1 MYQALI
7 WLGEGAGADLGIGR
21 GDHPRRLAAPF
32 DPEHVKRLADALID
46 GVRGNPEPLG
56 NFLRRKMLIDE
67 QQAFALAGRKPGK
80 SSSDR
85 RCRVSNN
92 LSSIRDAS
100 MSASSPNRATTR
112 LLVCD

>member
-1 MYQALI
+1 MYQTLI
-7 WLGEGAGADLGIGR
+7 GLREGAGADLGIGR

-32 DPEHVKRLADALID
+32 DPEHVERLADALID

-85 RCRVSNN
+85 RCRISQQSFP
-92 LSSIRDAS
+92 LSA
-100 MSASSPNRATTR
+100 MHA
-112 LLVCD
+112 